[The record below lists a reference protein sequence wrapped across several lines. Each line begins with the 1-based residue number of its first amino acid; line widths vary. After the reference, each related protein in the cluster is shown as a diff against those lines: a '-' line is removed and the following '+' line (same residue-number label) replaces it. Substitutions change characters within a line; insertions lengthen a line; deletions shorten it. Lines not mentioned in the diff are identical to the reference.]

1 MDSSSRSSLP
11 SSLPSSPTGT
21 SSGVPAGAPPSTGNI
36 PPRVIGSGGS
46 TQPTRPTTNLTVPN
60 NPITSAITPSMIDSI
75 LFELKRVIVGQDLLL
90 ERLMVALMARG
101 HVLIEG
107 VPGVAKTLT
116 VRSLAQVIG
125 GTFGRVQFTPD
136 LVPADLT
143 GNRIYNAKTGEFTT
157 EPGPVFVNVLL
168 ADEINRAP
176 AKVQSA
182 LLEVMQERQVT
193 IGRQS
198 LAVPNPFFV
207 LATQNPIE
215 QDGTYALPEAQL
227 DRFLFKVVV
236 SYPTYREELLVIERA
251 MGQTIQLNP
260 LLVPGQVLA
269 LQQAVDQVYVDI
281 AVREYAATLI
291 AATREPLD
299 FGFDQKFANAIQLGG
314 SPRAS
319 ISLILGARALAFVR
333 KRHYALP
340 QDVADL
346 LPDVLRHRL
355 LLSYDAIADNV
366 LPDDIVQ
373 AILAKI
379 PPPRIDLGDK
389 S

>member
-1 MDSSSRSSLP
+1 MSI
-11 SSLPSSPTGT
+11 TGT
-21 SSGVPAGAPPSTGNI
+21 
-36 PPRVIGSGGS
+36 
-46 TQPTRPTTNLTVPN
+46 
-60 NPITSAITPSMIDSI
+60 ITPSMIDSI

-90 ERLMVALMARG
+90 ERLMVALLARG

-125 GTFGRVQFTPD
+125 GSFGRVQFTPD

-143 GNRIYNAKTGEFTT
+143 GTRIYSAKTGEFTT

-198 LAVPNPFFV
+198 LPVPNPFFV

-227 DRFLFKVVV
+227 DRFLFKVLV
-236 SYPTYREELLVIERA
+236 SYPTYREELVVIERA
-251 MGQTIQLNP
+251 MTPPPQLSP
-260 LLVPGQVLA
+260 LMVPGTVLA
-269 LQQAVDQVYVDI
+269 LQQAVDQVYVDV
-281 AVREYAATLI
+281 AVREYAAQLV
-291 AATREPLD
+291 AATRTPKE
-299 FGFDQKFANAIQLGG
+299 FGLNEFADAIQLGG

-366 LPDDIVQ
+366 QPDEIVQ
-373 AILAKI
+373 ALLAKI
-379 PPPRIDLGDK
+379 PPPRLDLGDK

>member
-1 MDSSSRSSLP
+1 MP
-11 SSLPSSPTGT
+11 SNAPSN
-21 SSGVPAGAPPSTGNI
+21 APSNLGNI
-36 PPRVIGSGGS
+36 PPRIIGGPVGG
-46 TQPTRPTTNLTVPN
+46 
-60 NPITSAITPSMIDSI
+60 TSAGNGNLVAPARPAASVSPTSPTSTTSTFTTITPSLIDSI
-75 LFELKRVIVGQDLLL
+75 LFELKRVIVGQDALL
-90 ERLMVALMARG
+90 ERLIVALLARG

-143 GNRIYNAKTGEFTT
+143 GTRIYNAKTGEFTT

-198 LAVPNPFFV
+198 LPVPNPFFV

-215 QDGTYALPEAQL
+215 QDGTYPLPEAQL
-227 DRFLFKVVV
+227 DRFLFKVIV
-236 SYPTYREELLVIERA
+236 SYPTYREELAVIERA
-251 MGQTIQLNP
+251 MGAPVQLNP
-260 LLVPGQVLA
+260 LLVPGQILA

-281 AVREYAATLI
+281 AVREYAAQLV
-291 AATREPLD
+291 AATREPRQFGLD
-299 FGFDQKFANAIQLGG
+299 QYANALQLGG

-346 LPDVLRHRL
+346 LPDVMRHRL

-366 LPDDIVQ
+366 QPEQIVQ
-373 AILAKI
+373 ALLTKI

-389 S
+389 A